1 MAVLLERLGGVDVDR
16 AVEIISSGT
25 EPLRDL
31 IGAMHSKLL
40 LAALRRERDRLETA
54 ASPRRQRGQG

>member
-1 MAVLLERLGGVDVDR
+1 VRKRDENRLVVLAGEVAVDR
-16 AVEIISSGT
+16 AVEIISSGV

-40 LAALRRERDRLETA
+40 LAELRRHRA
-54 ASPRRQRGQG
+54 GAG